1 MSSNKCLKEFTSF
14 LMLVYLA
21 HLVNSGLPFL
31 YNFLIRFSNVKLT
44 LTTTLRSFLLQPP
57 SMEELLV
64 LKDFKLK
71 DERNKGFVMGLLKQN

>member
-1 MSSNKCLKEFTSF
+1 MSF
-14 LMLVYLA
+14 LVLIHLA

-31 YNFLIRFSNVKLT
+31 YHLLIRFSHVKLI
-44 LTTTLRSFLLQPP
+44 LTMTSRNFLLQPP

-71 DERNKGFVMGLLKQN
+71 DERNKGICNLEICF

>member
-1 MSSNKCLKEFTSF
+1 MSVSF
-14 LMLVYLA
+14 LVLIHLA

-31 YNFLIRFSNVKLT
+31 YHLLIRFSHVKLI
-44 LTTTLRSFLLQPP
+44 LTMTSRNVLLQPP

-71 DERNKGFVMGLLKQN
+71 DERNKGICNLEICF